1 MPACVQ
7 GCQLQHQNNPDLL
20 LIDKVED
27 WSSSHANF
35 SVPKGTA
42 AFYSGSKSCRNA
54 GDVGCDQFK
63 DSRMMELQM

>member
-1 MPACVQ
+1 MPSCVQ

-35 SVPKGTA
+35 SVPREQPPFTVA
-42 AFYSGSKSCRNA
+42 AGMLVMWVVIN
-54 GDVGCDQFK
+54 
-63 DSRMMELQM
+63 SRTPE

>member
-20 LIDKVED
+20 MIDKVEE

-35 SVPKGTA
+35 SVPREQPPSTGA
-42 AFYSGSKSCRNA
+42 ARAAAMLVMWVVIN
-54 GDVGCDQFK
+54 
-63 DSRMMELQM
+63 SRTPE

>member
-27 WSSSHANF
+27 WSSSPANF
-35 SVPKGTA
+35 SVPREQLPSTVA
-42 AFYSGSKSCRNA
+42 ARAA
-54 GDVGCDQFK
+54 GMLVMWVVIN
-63 DSRMMELQM
+63 SRTPE